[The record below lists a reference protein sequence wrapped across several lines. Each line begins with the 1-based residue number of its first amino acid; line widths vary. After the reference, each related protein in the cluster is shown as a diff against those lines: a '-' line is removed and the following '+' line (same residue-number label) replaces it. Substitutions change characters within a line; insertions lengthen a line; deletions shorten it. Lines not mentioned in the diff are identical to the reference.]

1 MAISHEESS
10 DALPKSSSPKAS
22 RRILDRVQKAYSIE
36 ELRRQARGYLPRA
49 VFDFYDGGAENE
61 TTLRANEAAF
71 QRLKIVSRYL
81 VDVSAPETRIELL
94 GAPASLPIAIAP
106 TGAIGYG
113 WPFGD
118 VAIARAAGLAGVPYT
133 LPTSATSSIERV
145 AREAPN
151 TRLWFQSYMLRKR
164 EFTMGL
170 INRARDAGYEALIIT
185 IDMPTG
191 GKRERD
197 MRNDFGLPFRFTR
210 RNVMDFA
217 QHSGWLVQLMRSGM
231 PTLENMIGF
240 VPNETD
246 TSTIASSVGKNYDP
260 TFNWDDLSRIRDAWP
275 HRLIVKGILHP
286 QDALLAAKIGSD
298 AVIVSNHG
306 GRQLDGAP
314 SSLQALPA
322 IVKEVGSQLDVFLDG
337 GVRRGADIVKAI
349 ALGAKTVMVG
359 RPMLYGV
366 SAGGQAGAERAL
378 FLLQEELLRSMRLS
392 GLASIDQINRS
403 ILLDDSVSLLG
414 NDYGVGVNPEI

>member
-1 MAISHEESS
+1 MTTSKSATSTT
-10 DALPKSSSPKAS
+10 LPKSSSPAAPA
-22 RRILDRVQKAYSIE
+22 RVKQSLQQAYSID
-36 ELRRQARGYLPRA
+36 ELRRRARRNLPRA

-61 TTLRANEAAF
+61 TTLRANQSAYDG
-71 QRLKIVSRYL
+71 LNIVPRYL
-81 VDVSAPETRIELL
+81 VDVSKIDTSINLL
-94 GAPASLPIAIAP
+94 GAPASLPIAVAP

-118 VAIARAAGLAGVPYT
+118 VAIARAAGAAGIPYA
-133 LPTSATSSIERV
+133 LPTSSTSSIERV

-164 EFTMGL
+164 DFTMGL
-170 INRARDAGYEALIIT
+170 IDRARNAGYEALIIT

-197 MRNDFGLPFRFTR
+197 MRNDFGLPFRFTP
-210 RNVMDFA
+210 RNMLDFA
-217 QHSGWLVQLMRSGM
+217 SKPGWVSRLLRHGM
-231 PTLENMIGF
+231 PTLENMVGF
-240 VPNETD
+240 VPDTLD

-260 TFNWDDLSRIRDAWP
+260 TFNWNDLAKIRDAWP
-275 HRLIVKGILHP
+275 RRLIIKGVLHP
-286 QDALLAAKIGSD
+286 QDARRVAQIGCD
-298 AVIVSNHG
+298 GLIVSNHG

-322 IVKEVGSQLDVFLDG
+322 IVQEVGSNLEVIMDG
-337 GVRRGADIVKAI
+337 GIRRGSDVIKAL
-349 ALGAKTVMVG
+349 ALGAKAVMIG

-366 SAGGQAGAERAL
+366 SAGGQDGAERAL

-392 GLASIDQINRS
+392 GLASISEIDRD
-403 ILLDDSVSLLG
+403 ILLQ
-414 NDYGVGVNPEI
+414 